1 MSRAVFWVSLVLSMT
16 VFLFVALAGVGHIL
30 GAPELP
36 PQNLESWTQILAM
49 IIGGLVSFISV
60 SAIPRDDKKKEAD
73 DERDKDPGQ

>member
-60 SAIPRDDKKKEAD
+60 SAVPREDKKE
-73 DERDKDPGQ
+73 EPKDGSEEK